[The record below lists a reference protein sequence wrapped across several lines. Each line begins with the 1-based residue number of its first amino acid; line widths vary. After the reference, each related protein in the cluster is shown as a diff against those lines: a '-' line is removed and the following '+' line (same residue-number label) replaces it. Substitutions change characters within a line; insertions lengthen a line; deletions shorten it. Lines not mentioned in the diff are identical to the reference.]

1 MLFSRYNRQTGEL
14 NRLWCS
20 DRKTAISRVALVET
34 VDFMVAA
41 GNVEGQLTIFQIP
54 RPVDPNMSRFVAV
67 PSSLSDGKE
76 AEYFTIQGAHKCTV
90 TAIAWAVNGMKL
102 FSGDKSGQVKKLRM

>member
-1 MLFSRYNRQTGEL
+1 M
-14 NRLWCS
+14 
-20 DRKTAISRVALVET
+20 VET

-54 RPVDPNMSRFVAV
+54 RPVDPNIPRFVSV

-76 AEYFTIQGAHKCTV
+76 AEYFTIQGTHKCTV
-90 TAIAWAVNGMKL
+90 TAIAWAVNGMRL
-102 FSGDKSGQVKKLRM
+102 FSGDKSGQV